1 MRAFRPCGGR
11 KPEPAL
17 YTARLKA
24 GFKLFST
31 PGRSARSE
39 RRAPTALRP
48 VCPTSADGLQRHHR
62 NSDLCGPIRVLRPA
76 SPRSISR
83 LRHQE
88 KMSSNRTRT
97 GSDTPEYSAISEA
110 TKTHNNTPKIA
121 FVYQG
126 SYRPDGEL
134 MLVLPPL
141 STRLARKMFGGCDFL

>member
-1 MRAFRPCGGR
+1 MLVEAESPSRPFIRRGR
-11 KPEPAL
+11 KPALSYFPHQAALPARNVERL
-17 YTARLKA
+17 PHSGQSVRQALTAYNFDTI
-24 GFKLFST
+24 G
-31 PGRSARSE
+31 
-39 RRAPTALRP
+39 TAI
-48 VCPTSADGLQRHHR
+48 SF
-62 NSDLCGPIRVLRPA
+62 CGPIRVLRPA

-121 FVYQG
+121 LVYQG
-126 SYRPDGEL
+126 SYRSVGEL